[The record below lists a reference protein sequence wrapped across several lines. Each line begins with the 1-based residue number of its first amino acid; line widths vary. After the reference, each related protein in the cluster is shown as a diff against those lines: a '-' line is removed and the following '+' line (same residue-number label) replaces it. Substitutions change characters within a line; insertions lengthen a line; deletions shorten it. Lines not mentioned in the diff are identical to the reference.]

1 MVLSV
6 VASKLGVSAVS
17 ARTTAC
23 IFTGSDKMPTAGGLT
38 TSTSRRLVL
47 AATRPTGRAPRPKS
61 AERQDGCCPVW
72 SSGSARGGKRSDLKP
87 RPRHSATFVPGFYC
101 CGVLSASAVPAA
113 RPARPKPPDFKTCSC

>member
-6 VASKLGVSAVS
+6 VASKLSVSAVS
-17 ARTTAC
+17 ARTTDC

-47 AATRPTGRAPRPKS
+47 AATRRTGREPGPKS

-72 SSGSARGGKRSDLKP
+72 
-87 RPRHSATFVPGFYC
+87 
-101 CGVLSASAVPAA
+101 
-113 RPARPKPPDFKTCSC
+113 